1 MIQVTLLGTSA
12 AVPTVDR
19 NVSALMVQ
27 REGEHL
33 LFDCGEGTQR
43 QMMRHNAGFTLD
55 AVFITHYHADHTLG
69 IAGLLRTFGLQ
80 GRTAPLVLYG
90 PRGANRHLGA
100 LVDLGMERMKFPVE
114 ILEVAPGDVL
124 PRGEYDIVVGESLHK
139 GACVA
144 YALVERDRL
153 GRFDPEI
160 ARRLGVPEGPL
171 WGRLHR
177 GEMVEGEGGQKVTSA
192 DLVGPARAGRR
203 VVYTGDTAPCSA
215 ITELARGADLL
226 VHEATFGADER
237 QRARET
243 LHSTAHDAAATA
255 RDAGVVRLVLTHI
268 SARYNREAPELLA
281 EARAVFPDTTIGRD
295 GMVIEVPHRDED
307 VPSGESGEG

>member
-43 QMMRHNAGFTLD
+43 QMMRHNAGFALD

-144 YALVERDRL
+144 YALAERDRL

-177 GEMVEGEGGQKVTSA
+177 GETVEGEGGQQVTSA
-192 DLVGPARAGRR
+192 DLVGPARPGRR

-215 ITELARGADLL
+215 IIELARGADLL
-226 VHEATFGADER
+226 IHEATFGADER

-255 RDAGVVRLVLTHI
+255 RDAGVGRLVLTHI
-268 SARYNREAPELLA
+268 SARYNRDAPELLA
-281 EARAVFPDTTIGRD
+281 EASAVFPDTTVGRD

-307 VPSGESGEG
+307 APSEEPDAD